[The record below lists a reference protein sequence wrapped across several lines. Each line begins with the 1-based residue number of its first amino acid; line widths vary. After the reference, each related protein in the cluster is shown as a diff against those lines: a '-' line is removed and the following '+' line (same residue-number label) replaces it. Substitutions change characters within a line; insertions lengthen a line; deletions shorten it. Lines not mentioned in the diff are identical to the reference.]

1 MLQFVAGRAWTRI
14 VAGTVI
20 AGSVFGACS
29 PFGQAP
35 STHGPT
41 AAPGGISRDAAITR
55 AREVAPASSPA
66 PTVVWAS
73 IESSPFVPRGN
84 APPGPLVWIV
94 RLQGGLAASPCPS
107 GFLDVPPS
115 ASSSACLDGDGGLD
129 VVLDYFSGTS
139 SAGLTDPQADTA
151 RSPSS
156 TWGLTGI
163 TSALS

>member
-1 MLQFVAGRAWTRI
+1 MLQFVAGRAWARI

-94 RLQGGLAASPCPS
+94 RLQGRLAAFPCPS

-129 VVLDYFSGTS
+129 VVLDYFSGTLL
-139 SAGLTDPQADTA
+139 GWTH
-151 RSPSS
+151 
-156 TWGLTGI
+156 
-163 TSALS
+163 

>member
-1 MLQFVAGRAWTRI
+1 MLQFVAGRAWARI

-55 AREVAPASSPA
+55 AREVAPASSSA

-84 APPGPLVWIV
+84 ALPGPLVWIV
-94 RLQGGLAASPCPS
+94 RLQGGLAAFPCPS
-107 GFLDVPPS
+107 GLLDVPPS
-115 ASSSACLDGDGGLD
+115 PSSSACLDGDGALD
-129 VVLDYFSGTS
+129 VVLDYFSGTLL
-139 SAGLTDPQADTA
+139 GWTH
-151 RSPSS
+151 
-156 TWGLTGI
+156 
-163 TSALS
+163 

>member
-1 MLQFVAGRAWTRI
+1 MLQFVAGRAWARI

-129 VVLDYFSGTS
+129 VVLDYFSGTLL
-139 SAGLTDPQADTA
+139 GWTH
-151 RSPSS
+151 
-156 TWGLTGI
+156 
-163 TSALS
+163 

>member
-1 MLQFVAGRAWTRI
+1 MLQFVAGRAWARI

-94 RLQGGLAASPCPS
+94 RLQGGLAAFPCPS

-129 VVLDYFSGTS
+129 VVLDYFSGTLL
-139 SAGLTDPQADTA
+139 GWTH
-151 RSPSS
+151 
-156 TWGLTGI
+156 
-163 TSALS
+163 

>member
-1 MLQFVAGRAWTRI
+1 MPHLVAGRAWARI
-14 VAGTVI
+14 AAGTVI
-20 AGSVFGACS
+20 AGSVLVACS

-35 STHGPT
+35 ATHGPT
-41 AAPGGISRDAAITR
+41 AAPGGISQDAAIAR
-55 AREVAPASSPA
+55 AREAAAASGPA

-73 IESSPFVPRGN
+73 IESNPFVPRGN

-129 VVLDYFSGTS
+129 VVLDYFSGAFLGWTH
-139 SAGLTDPQADTA
+139 
-151 RSPSS
+151 
-156 TWGLTGI
+156 
-163 TSALS
+163 